1 MHRFLPH
8 IYLIIVN
15 LIYGA
20 NFTIAKTIMPKFIL
34 PNAFIVLRVT
44 FAAIL
49 YWFVFKLFIKEK
61 IQKSDLMRFFACGF
75 FGIAANQILFF
86 KGISLTSSVHGALIM
101 ITTPIITLILSKF
114 ILKETLSYRKL
125 AGISLGM
132 IGAGLLIWSNQ
143 NGTSQGNLKG
153 DIFVLFNAISY
164 AIFLIIVKPLMNKYN
179 PLTVIFICFLTG
191 SPWVFLFGIED
202 ALSIEWSLIP
212 TIYYLNIFF
221 ILFGATF
228 LVYLLNAFA
237 IKKVSPTVVSSYIY
251 LQPLFAIVIVL
262 LYQLEKITFDIYFY
276 GLLIA
281 LGLFLI
287 NFKFKNSKNTK
298 TES

>member
-1 MHRFLPH
+1 MQRFLPH

-20 NFTIAKTIMPKFIL
+20 NFSIAKTIMPKFIL
-34 PNAFIVLRVT
+34 PNAFIVLRVS

-49 YWFVFKLFIKEK
+49 YWIIFKLFLKET
-61 IQKSDLMRFFACGF
+61 IQKTDLKRFFACGF

-114 ILKETLSYRKL
+114 ILKETLSFRKL
-125 AGISLGM
+125 AGIILGM
-132 IGAGLLIWSNQ
+132 VGAGLLIWSNQ

-153 DIFVLFNAISY
+153 DLFVLLNAICY
-164 AIFLIIVKPLMNKYN
+164 AIFLIIVKPLMQKYH
-179 PLTVIFICFLTG
+179 PLTVIFICFLMG
-191 SPWVFLFGIED
+191 SPWVFLFGVED

-212 TIYYLNIFF
+212 TVYYLNIFF

-228 LVYLLNAFA
+228 LVYLLNALA

-262 LYQLEKITFDIYFY
+262 LYQLEKITFDIYIY
-276 GLLIA
+276 GFLIA

-287 NFKFKNSKNTK
+287 NFRFNRKKG
-298 TES
+298 

>member
-1 MHRFLPH
+1 MQRFLPH

-20 NFTIAKTIMPKFIL
+20 NFSIAKTIMPKFIL
-34 PNAFIVLRVT
+34 PNAFIVLRVS

-49 YWFVFKLFIKEK
+49 YWIIFKLFLKET
-61 IQKSDLMRFFACGF
+61 IQKTDLKRFFACGF

-114 ILKETLSYRKL
+114 ILKETLSFRKL
-125 AGISLGM
+125 AGIALGM

-153 DIFVLFNAISY
+153 DIFVLLNAICY
-164 AIFLIIVKPLMNKYN
+164 AIFLIIVKPLMQKYH
-179 PLTVIFICFLTG
+179 PLTVIFICFLMG
-191 SPWVFLFGIED
+191 SPWVFLFGVED

-212 TIYYLNIFF
+212 TVYYLNIFF

-228 LVYLLNAFA
+228 LVYLLNALA

-251 LQPLFAIVIVL
+251 LQPLLAIVIVL
-262 LYQLEKITFDIYFY
+262 LYQLEKITFDIYIY
-276 GLLIA
+276 GFLIA

-287 NFKFKNSKNTK
+287 NFRFKNTK
-298 TES
+298 K

>member
-1 MHRFLPH
+1 MQRFLPH

-20 NFTIAKTIMPKFIL
+20 NFSIAKTIMPKFIL
-34 PNAFIVLRVT
+34 PNAFIVLRVS

-49 YWFVFKLFIKEK
+49 YWIIFKLFLKET
-61 IQKSDLMRFFACGF
+61 IQKTDLKRFFACGF

-114 ILKETLSYRKL
+114 ILKETLSFRKL
-125 AGISLGM
+125 AGIALGM

-153 DIFVLFNAISY
+153 DLFVLLNAICY
-164 AIFLIIVKPLMNKYN
+164 AIFLIIVKPLMQKYH
-179 PLTVIFICFLTG
+179 PLTVIFICFLMG
-191 SPWVFLFGIED
+191 SPWVFLFGVED

-228 LVYLLNAFA
+228 LVYLLNALA

-262 LYQLEKITFDIYFY
+262 LYQLEKITFDIYIY
-276 GLLIA
+276 GFLIA

-287 NFKFKNSKNTK
+287 NFKFNRKKG
-298 TES
+298 

>member
-1 MHRFLPH
+1 
-8 IYLIIVN
+8 
-15 LIYGA
+15 
-20 NFTIAKTIMPKFIL
+20 
-34 PNAFIVLRVT
+34 
-44 FAAIL
+44 
-49 YWFVFKLFIKEK
+49 
-61 IQKSDLMRFFACGF
+61 
-75 FGIAANQILFF
+75 
-86 KGISLTSSVHGALIM
+86 M

-125 AGISLGM
+125 AGIALGM

-153 DIFVLFNAISY
+153 DIFVLLNAICY
-164 AIFLIIVKPLMNKYN
+164 AIFLIIVKPLMQKYH
-179 PLTVIFICFLTG
+179 PLTVIFICFLMG
-191 SPWVFLFGIED
+191 SPWVFLFGVED

-228 LVYLLNAFA
+228 LVYLLNALA

-262 LYQLEKITFDIYFY
+262 LYQLEKITFDIYIY
-276 GLLIA
+276 GFLIA

-287 NFKFKNSKNTK
+287 NFRFNRKK
-298 TES
+298 